1 VTRSGVPIRQAA
13 TVLLLRD
20 GNGGLEVY
28 MVKRS
33 SKLGFLGG
41 AHVFP
46 GGAVDAEDR
55 SRAYEGLLAD
65 FDAHETAAVLGAET
79 LAEAQ
84 GYVVAAFRELF
95 EEAGILLARRG
106 GEGSALGGT
115 AHPGG
120 DELTRAR
127 GEVVGQRLSF
137 AELLRQASL
146 ELACRSLGYFAH
158 WITPDVEV
166 KRFDT
171 RFFLAEMPAGQQADF
186 ETGELVDG
194 VWIRPGEALVAYA
207 EHQIELVPPTI
218 CSLDRL
224 RLHETVAEAF
234 AAARTLPVV
243 EVRPKIAIEGS
254 SVTLLYPGDDD
265 YDSGV
270 ARPILAPGRQL
281 DRLVLRDGIWVRP

>member
-1 VTRSGVPIRQAA
+1 
-13 TVLLLRD
+13 
-20 GNGGLEVY
+20 

-55 SRAYEGLLAD
+55 SVAYEGLLAD
-65 FDAHETAAVLGAET
+65 FDAHETASVLGAET
-79 LAEAQ
+79 SAEAQ
-84 GYVVAAFRELF
+84 GFVVAAFRELF
-95 EEAGILLARRG
+95 EEAGILLARKG
-106 GEGSALGGT
+106 GEASALRGT
-115 AHPGG
+115 TPPGG
-120 DELTRAR
+120 DEFVHAR
-127 GEVVGQRLSF
+127 EEILGQRLSF
-137 AELLRQASL
+137 AELLRQARL

-171 RFFLAEMPAGQQADF
+171 RFFLAELPPGQQADF

-194 VWIRPGEALVAYA
+194 AWIRPDQALAAYA

-224 RLHETVAEAF
+224 RLHDTVADAF
-234 AAARTLPVV
+234 AAARALPVV
-243 EVRPKIAIEGS
+243 EVRPKIAVEGG

-265 YDSGV
+265 YDAGV
-270 ARPILAPGRQL
+270 ARPVLSPGRQL